1 MSNDDPFDRAIEQWN
16 REHPDLDVEAL
27 ALVGRFIRAANR
39 IEDRLAE
46 GLRAHDLERGW
57 FDLLAPLRRAGKPYE
72 LNPTH
77 LMRATM
83 LSSGGMT
90 KRLDHLAD
98 AGLVERRP
106 DPNDRRGT
114 LVRLTPRGKTVVDA
128 ALVDHLANEEE
139 LLRPLTRGERQS
151 LDRILRKLLAH
162 VETAPFARRAV

>member
-1 MSNDDPFDRAIEQWN
+1 MSTDDPFDRAVEQWS
-16 REHPDLDVEAL
+16 REHPHLDVEAL

-98 AGLVERRP
+98 AGLIQRRP

-128 ALVDHLANEEE
+128 ALIDHLANEQE
-139 LLRPLTRGERQS
+139 LLRPLTGAERQS
-151 LDRILRKLLAH
+151 LDRILRKLLARL
-162 VETAPFARRAV
+162 E